1 LSFPRRRESHP
12 IKETLAVM
20 WGFFYAT
27 NLLWIFFVEIF
38 IILHELN
45 FCILASLKE
54 NLFIKKIPFLL
65 IAILALSCCS
75 DSGETDMNALKL
87 VTGITFRQSP
97 DDAPL
102 ELGNPNILTNNK
114 FVIYP
119 NPANS
124 SVFIASE
131 ENVSDVW
138 IVPAKPDEIYQDVN
152 FSSVLSSGLYSEQ
165 TINTNS
171 SIAIT
176 GQSSTNSTMNLG
188 TLEKGYYRVFIKIAG
203 VIY

>member
-1 LSFPRRRESHP
+1 
-12 IKETLAVM
+12 
-20 WGFFYAT
+20 
-27 NLLWIFFVEIF
+27 
-38 IILHELN
+38 
-45 FCILASLKE
+45 
-54 NLFIKKIPFLL
+54 
-65 IAILALSCCS
+65 
-75 DSGETDMNALKL
+75 MNALKL
-87 VTGITFRQSP
+87 VTRITFRQSP

-138 IVPAKPDEIYQDVN
+138 IVPAKPDKIYQDVN

-203 VIY
+203 VIYWDNLYKYDDAVGNEQQLTSIINYWN